1 MPYFKD
7 FNLLFIH
14 IPKTGG
20 SNIENFFF
28 NYNKQKPKI
37 SNIIS
42 NNINLKLNNHSLQH
56 STYLEMLL
64 FKDFFD
70 IDFNNLK
77 IITVVRN
84 PYDRILSDLFY
95 LKFIDKN
102 NTPEEIEHVLKIY
115 LESNLMYDNHKL
127 QQYKFLVNENDI
139 IEKKIIIMKSESL
152 NKQMNDIGFPEFEN
166 FCNFNNTKI
175 NKDYSKHLNKNSIK
189 MINDYYKLDFIYFD
203 YKIIND

>member
-28 NYNKQKPKI
+28 YYTKQKPKI
-37 SNIIS
+37 SNLIS
-42 NNINLKLNNHSLQH
+42 NNINLKLNDHSLQH
-56 STYLEMLL
+56 STYLEIIY
-64 FKDFFD
+64 FKDFFEV
-70 IDFNNLK
+70 DFNNLN

-102 NTPEEIEHVLKIY
+102 NNVEEIEYILKIY

-127 QQYKFLVNENDI
+127 PQYKFLLNDNGV
-139 IEKKIIIMKSESL
+139 IEQKIIIMKSETL
-152 NKQMNDIGFPEFEN
+152 NKQMNDLGFPEFED
-166 FCNFNNTKI
+166 FCNLSNTKI
-175 NKDYSKHLNKNSIK
+175 NKDYSKYLNKNSIK
-189 MINDYYKLDFIYFD
+189 LINNYYKLDFIYFD
-203 YKIIND
+203 YITISV

>member
-28 NYNKQKPKI
+28 NYTKQKPKI
-37 SNIIS
+37 SNLIS

-56 STYLEMLL
+56 STYLEILCYKEL
-64 FKDFFD
+64 FD
-70 IDFNNLK
+70 INFNNLN

-102 NTPEEIEHVLKIY
+102 NTIDEIEHVLKIY
-115 LESNLMYDNHKL
+115 LESNLIYDNHKL
-127 QQYKFLVNENDI
+127 PQYKFLLNDNGV
-139 IEKKIIIMKSESL
+139 IEQKIIVMKCETL
-152 NKQMNDIGFPEFEN
+152 NDQMNELGFSEFKD
-166 FCNFNNTKI
+166 FCNFTNTKI
-175 NKDYSKHLNKNSIK
+175 NKDYSKYLTKNSIK
-189 MINDYYKLDFIYFD
+189 LINDFYRLDFIYFN
-203 YKIIND
+203 YKMI